1 MLWGPRSSRTPV
13 ILAAAVVFVAVCV
26 LPLLFMLSAA
36 FVEPRQM
43 VGVIQDALFDRR
55 QGRLLSNTMILGLGT
70 AALATLVGVP
80 LGFGLARFELR
91 FKAGL
96 RLALVAP
103 AVLPPYV
110 VALALIYVG
119 GNLASTLGGAIVA
132 LTIVLYPLAMLATE
146 VAVRHVE
153 PRLEEAAVLVAT
165 PGRVLRRITWP
176 LIAPSVVS
184 AALVIFVL
192 AISEFSVPG
201 LLQVRVFTTEVF
213 TAFAA
218 LYDFGRATTLAIPLL
233 MVSVAVAGFA
243 ALHVGSRPMVRRRN
257 VRGESVDAFS
267 AWKPAVVTA
276 IGGAILAMLVTPVA
290 ALGREALRSVSIVAA
305 VRDSREAVTNSLLLA
320 AAGATAITVLAA
332 CLGYA
337 RARATANVGVALDA
351 FWLVLFTVPSTVVG
365 IGLIGIWNRG
375 YALGLYGTPAM
386 LVLGNV
392 ARFAPF
398 AALALAASIRA
409 VPDSHEEAAATAGA
423 AWLRTMTRIVLAQ
436 IRPALLAVWVIAFIM
451 AFGEVGT
458 SILVAPPGESTLPI
472 RVYTL
477 IANAPPGQAAALAL
491 FQSLVIAC
499 PLIVL
504 GTALATWERP

>member
-1 MLWGPRSSRTPV
+1 
-13 ILAAAVVFVAVCV
+13 
-26 LPLLFMLSAA
+26 
-36 FVEPRQM
+36 
-43 VGVIQDALFDRR
+43 
-55 QGRLLSNTMILGLGT
+55 
-70 AALATLVGVP
+70 
-80 LGFGLARFELR
+80 
-91 FKAGL
+91 
-96 RLALVAP
+96 
-103 AVLPPYV
+103 
-110 VALALIYVG
+110 
-119 GNLASTLGGAIVA
+119 
-132 LTIVLYPLAMLATE
+132 
-146 VAVRHVE
+146 
-153 PRLEEAAVLVAT
+153 
-165 PGRVLRRITWP
+165 
-176 LIAPSVVS
+176 
-184 AALVIFVL
+184 
-192 AISEFSVPG
+192 
-201 LLQVRVFTTEVF
+201 
-213 TAFAA
+213 
-218 LYDFGRATTLAIPLL
+218 
-233 MVSVAVAGFA
+233 
-243 ALHVGSRPMVRRRN
+243 MVRKRN